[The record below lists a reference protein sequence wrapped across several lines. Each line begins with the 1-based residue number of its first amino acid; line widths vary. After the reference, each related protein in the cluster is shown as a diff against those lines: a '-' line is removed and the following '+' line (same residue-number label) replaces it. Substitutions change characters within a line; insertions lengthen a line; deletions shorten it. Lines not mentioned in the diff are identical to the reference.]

1 MAKSPLWSLLPK
13 GLKISVLIFILV
25 LIAGTIG
32 FHLIQGRTLFTS
44 LYWTV
49 ETVTTVGY
57 GDILPT
63 GIAGRGFAIGIMLMG
78 VSLGLYALSSMVGFM
93 VSGEFSRVRKVVN
106 LNIQLENIKDHV
118 IICGYG
124 RVGRKAAEKMDRLG
138 LKYVIVDKN
147 RDVYNTPENGHRLFV
162 SGDATIGSVLSRAGI
177 ARASFIISCIPDD
190 SVNLYII
197 MEAVEMNPKIKTI
210 VRASR
215 EESIKRYRK
224 VGVTEVILP
233 EEVAADQMVNFIVDD
248 LSS

>member
-1 MAKSPLWSLLPK
+1 VVKPPLWSFLPK
-13 GLKISVLIFILV
+13 GLKISVILFLVV
-25 LIAGTIG
+25 LAVGTIG
-32 FHLIQGRTLFTS
+32 FHLIESRSLFSS

-63 GIAGRGFAIGIMLMG
+63 GVAGRGFAIAVMLFG
-78 VSLGLYALSSMVGFM
+78 VSLGLYSLSSMVGFM
-93 VSGEFSRVRKVVN
+93 VSGEFTRVRKAMN
-106 LNIQLENIKDHV
+106 LNSQLENIKNHV

-138 LKYVIVDKN
+138 LKYVIVDRNK
-147 RDVYNTPENGHRLFV
+147 DAYNTSDNGHRLFV
-162 SGDATIGSVLSRAGI
+162 SGDATIGSVLSKAGI

-197 MEAVEMNPKIKTI
+197 MEAVEMNPQIKTI

-215 EESIKRYRK
+215 EESVKRYRK
-224 VGVTEVILP
+224 VGVTQVILP

>member
-1 MAKSPLWSLLPK
+1 MAKPPLWSLLPR
-13 GLKISVLIFILV
+13 GLKISALIFLMV
-25 LIAGTIG
+25 LMAGTIG
-32 FHLIQGRTLFTS
+32 FHLIEGRTLFSS

-63 GIAGRGFAIGIMLMG
+63 GVVGRGFAIVIMLLG
-78 VSLGLYALSSMVGFM
+78 VSLGLYSLSSMVGFM
-93 VSGEFSRVRKVVN
+93 VSGEFTRVRKVIN
-106 LNIQLENIKDHV
+106 LNSQLENIKNHV

-138 LKYVIVDKN
+138 LKYVIVDRNK
-147 RDVYNTPENGHRLFV
+147 DAYNLSENGQKPFV
-162 SGDATIGSVLSRAGI
+162 IGDATIGSVLSKAGI
-177 ARASFIISCIPDD
+177 GRASFIISCIPDD
-190 SVNLYII
+190 TVNLYII
-197 MEAVEMNPKIKTI
+197 MEAIEMNPEIKTI

-215 EESIKRYRK
+215 EESVKRYRK

-233 EEVAADQMVNFIVDD
+233 EEVAADQMVNYIVDD

>member
-1 MAKSPLWSLLPK
+1 VKPPLWSFLPK
-13 GLKISVLIFILV
+13 GLKISVILFLVV
-25 LIAGTIG
+25 LAVGTMG
-32 FHLIQGRTLFTS
+32 FHLIESRSLFSS

-63 GIAGRGFAIGIMLMG
+63 GVAGRGFAIAVMLFG
-78 VSLGLYALSSMVGFM
+78 VSLGLYSLSSMVGFM
-93 VSGEFSRVRKVVN
+93 VSGEFTRVRKAMN
-106 LNIQLENIKDHV
+106 LNSQLENIKNHV

-138 LKYVIVDKN
+138 LKYVIVDRNK
-147 RDVYNTPENGHRLFV
+147 DAYNTSDNGHRLFV
-162 SGDATIGSVLSRAGI
+162 SGDATIGSVLSKAGI

-197 MEAVEMNPKIKTI
+197 MEAVEMNPQIKTI

-215 EESIKRYRK
+215 EESVKRYRK
-224 VGVTEVILP
+224 VGVTQVILP

>member
-1 MAKSPLWSLLPK
+1 MVKSPLWSFLPK
-13 GLKISVLIFILV
+13 GLKISVLLFLLV
-25 LIAGTIG
+25 LAVGTTG
-32 FHLIQGRTLFTS
+32 FHFIEARSYFSS

-63 GIAGRGFAIGIMLMG
+63 GVMGRSFAIVVMLFG
-78 VSLGLYALSSMVGFM
+78 VSLGLYSLSSMVGFM
-93 VSGEFSRVRKVVN
+93 VSGEFSRVRKAIS
-106 LNIQLENIKDHV
+106 LKSQLENIKDHV

-124 RVGRKAAEKMDRLG
+124 RVGRKAADKMDRLG
-138 LKYVIVDKN
+138 LKYVIVDRN
-147 RDVYNTPENGHRLFV
+147 GDSNNGMENGNRLFV
-162 SGDATIGSVLSRAGI
+162 KGDATVGNVLSAAGI
-177 ARASFIISCIPDD
+177 AKASFIISCIPDD

-197 MEAVEMNPKIKTI
+197 MEAIEMNPNIKTI

-233 EEVAADQMVNFIVDD
+233 EEVAADQMVNYVVDS
-248 LSS
+248 LSF

>member
-1 MAKSPLWSLLPK
+1 VVKPPLWSFLPK
-13 GLKISVLIFILV
+13 GLKISVILFLVV
-25 LIAGTIG
+25 LAVGTMG
-32 FHLIQGRTLFTS
+32 FHLIESRSLFSS

-63 GIAGRGFAIGIMLMG
+63 GVAGRGFAIAVMLFG
-78 VSLGLYALSSMVGFM
+78 VSLGLYSLSSMVGFM
-93 VSGEFSRVRKVVN
+93 VSGEFTRVRKAMN
-106 LNIQLENIKDHV
+106 LNSQLENIKNHV

-138 LKYVIVDKN
+138 LKYVIVDRNK
-147 RDVYNTPENGHRLFV
+147 DAYNTSDNGHRLFV
-162 SGDATIGSVLSRAGI
+162 SGDATIGSVLSKAGI

-197 MEAVEMNPKIKTI
+197 MEAVEMNPQIKTI

-215 EESIKRYRK
+215 EESVKRYRK
-224 VGVTEVILP
+224 VGVTQVILP

>member
-1 MAKSPLWSLLPK
+1 M
-13 GLKISVLIFILV
+13 VLM
-25 LIAGTIG
+25 AGTIG
-32 FHLIQGRTLFTS
+32 FHLIEGRTLFSS

-63 GIAGRGFAIGIMLMG
+63 GVVGRGFAIVIMLLG
-78 VSLGLYALSSMVGFM
+78 VSLGLYSLSSMVGFM
-93 VSGEFSRVRKVVN
+93 VSGEFTRVRKAIN
-106 LNIQLENIKDHV
+106 LNSQLENIKNHV

-138 LKYVIVDKN
+138 LKYVIVDRNK
-147 RDVYNTPENGHRLFV
+147 DAYNMSENGQKPFV
-162 SGDATIGSVLSRAGI
+162 IGDATIGSVLSKAGI
-177 ARASFIISCIPDD
+177 SRASFIISCIPDD
-190 SVNLYII
+190 TVNLYII
-197 MEAVEMNPKIKTI
+197 MEAIEMNPEIKTI

-215 EESIKRYRK
+215 EESVKRYRK

-233 EEVAADQMVNFIVDD
+233 EEVAADQMVNYIVDD

>member
-1 MAKSPLWSLLPK
+1 MVKPPLWSFLPK
-13 GLKISVLIFILV
+13 GLKISVILFLVV
-25 LIAGTIG
+25 LAVGTMG
-32 FHLIQGRTLFTS
+32 FHLIESRSLFSS

-63 GIAGRGFAIGIMLMG
+63 GVAGRGFAIAVMLFG
-78 VSLGLYALSSMVGFM
+78 VSLGLYSLSSMVGFM
-93 VSGEFSRVRKVVN
+93 VSGEFTRVRKAMN
-106 LNIQLENIKDHV
+106 LNSQLENIKNHV

-138 LKYVIVDKN
+138 LKYVIVDRNK
-147 RDVYNTPENGHRLFV
+147 DAYNTSDNGHRLFV
-162 SGDATIGSVLSRAGI
+162 SGDATIGSVLSKAGI

-197 MEAVEMNPKIKTI
+197 MEAVEMNPQIKTI

-215 EESIKRYRK
+215 EESVKRYRK
-224 VGVTEVILP
+224 VGVTQVILP

>member
-1 MAKSPLWSLLPK
+1 MVKPPLWSFLPK
-13 GLKISVLIFILV
+13 GLKISVILFLVV
-25 LIAGTIG
+25 LAVGTIG
-32 FHLIQGRTLFTS
+32 FHLIESRSLFSS

-63 GIAGRGFAIGIMLMG
+63 GVAGRGFAIAVMLFG
-78 VSLGLYALSSMVGFM
+78 VSLGLYSLSSMVGFM
-93 VSGEFSRVRKVVN
+93 VSGEFTRVRKAMN
-106 LNIQLENIKDHV
+106 LNSQLENIKNHV

-138 LKYVIVDKN
+138 LKYVIVDRNK
-147 RDVYNTPENGHRLFV
+147 DAYNTSDNGHRLFV
-162 SGDATIGSVLSRAGI
+162 SGDATIGSVLSKAGI

-197 MEAVEMNPKIKTI
+197 MEAVEMNPQIKTI

-215 EESIKRYRK
+215 EESVKRYRK
-224 VGVTEVILP
+224 VGVTQVILP

>member
-1 MAKSPLWSLLPK
+1 MAKPPLWSLLPR
-13 GLKISVLIFILV
+13 GLKISALIFLMV
-25 LIAGTIG
+25 LMAGTIG
-32 FHLIQGRTLFTS
+32 FHLIEGRTLFSS

-63 GIAGRGFAIGIMLMG
+63 GVVGRGFAIVIMLLG
-78 VSLGLYALSSMVGFM
+78 VSLGLYSLSSMVGFM
-93 VSGEFSRVRKVVN
+93 VSGEFTRVRKAIN
-106 LNIQLENIKDHV
+106 LNSQLENIKNHV

-138 LKYVIVDKN
+138 LKYVIVDRNK
-147 RDVYNTPENGHRLFV
+147 DAYNMSENGQKPFV
-162 SGDATIGSVLSRAGI
+162 IGDATIGSVLSKAGI
-177 ARASFIISCIPDD
+177 SRASFIISCIPDD
-190 SVNLYII
+190 TVNLYII
-197 MEAVEMNPKIKTI
+197 MEAIEMNPEIKTI

-215 EESIKRYRK
+215 EESVKRYRK

-233 EEVAADQMVNFIVDD
+233 EEVAADQMVNYIVDD

>member
-1 MAKSPLWSLLPK
+1 VVKPPLWSFLPK
-13 GLKISVLIFILV
+13 GLKISVILFLGV
-25 LIAGTIG
+25 LAVGTIG
-32 FHLIQGRTLFTS
+32 FHLIESRSLFSS

-63 GIAGRGFAIGIMLMG
+63 GVAGRGFAIAVMLFG
-78 VSLGLYALSSMVGFM
+78 VSLGLYSLSSMVGFM
-93 VSGEFSRVRKVVN
+93 VSGEFTRVRKAMN
-106 LNIQLENIKDHV
+106 LNSQLENIKNHV

-138 LKYVIVDKN
+138 LKYVIVDRNK
-147 RDVYNTPENGHRLFV
+147 DAYNTSDNGHRLFV
-162 SGDATIGSVLSRAGI
+162 SGDATIGSVLSKAGI

-197 MEAVEMNPKIKTI
+197 MEAVEMNPQIKTI

-215 EESIKRYRK
+215 EESVKRYRK
-224 VGVTEVILP
+224 VGVTQVILP

>member
-1 MAKSPLWSLLPK
+1 MAKPPLWSLLPK
-13 GLKISVLIFILV
+13 GLKISALLFLLV
-25 LIAGTIG
+25 LAAGTIG
-32 FHLIQGRTLFTS
+32 FHLIEGRTLFSS

-63 GIAGRGFAIGIMLMG
+63 GVAGRGFAIVIMLFG
-78 VSLGLYALSSMVGFM
+78 VSLGLYSLSSMVGFM
-93 VSGEFSRVRKVVN
+93 VSGEFTRVRKAIN
-106 LNIQLENIKDHV
+106 LNSQLENIKNHV

-138 LKYVIVDKN
+138 LKYVIVDRN
-147 RDVYNTPENGHRLFV
+147 EGAYNTSDNGHRLFV
-162 SGDATIGSVLSRAGI
+162 SGDATIGSVLSKAGI
-177 ARASFIISCIPDD
+177 SRASFIISCIPDD

-197 MEAVEMNPKIKTI
+197 MEAIEMKPGIKTI

-215 EESIKRYRK
+215 EESVKRYRK

-233 EEVAADQMVNFIVDD
+233 EEVAADQMVNYIVDD
-248 LSS
+248 MSS

>member
-1 MAKSPLWSLLPK
+1 VVKPPLWSFLPK
-13 GLKISVLIFILV
+13 GLKISVILFLGV
-25 LIAGTIG
+25 LAVGTMG
-32 FHLIQGRTLFTS
+32 FHLIESRSLFSS

-63 GIAGRGFAIGIMLMG
+63 GVAGRGFAIAVMLFG
-78 VSLGLYALSSMVGFM
+78 VSLGLYSLSSMVGFM
-93 VSGEFSRVRKVVN
+93 VSGEFTRVRKAMN
-106 LNIQLENIKDHV
+106 LNSQLENIKNHV

-138 LKYVIVDKN
+138 LKYVIVDRNK
-147 RDVYNTPENGHRLFV
+147 DAYNTSDNGHRLFV
-162 SGDATIGSVLSRAGI
+162 SGDATIGSVLSKAGI

-197 MEAVEMNPKIKTI
+197 MEAVEMNPQIKTI

-215 EESIKRYRK
+215 EESVKRYRK
-224 VGVTEVILP
+224 VGVTQVILP